1 MREISGLGYE
11 FDVVCIMYTLCI
23 KPLCCQELF
32 SYTVYIELF
41 CMHLWLDRSFFGFPA
56 RNVSIM
62 LCSAWPWGELKKI
75 WCRAHI
81 YIFIP
86 TLADIA
92 TREISGF
99 IFHIYIYIQ
108 SVCSPHRFSQHYLYI
123 DMFHFDTSVANIAMQ
138 GRGEWSNLG
147 WQKRVKKSRPM
158 NCQLWPGKGFI
169 YNSVF
174 IKIYICIYIYMG
186 YIGKDYG

>member
-1 MREISGLGYE
+1 MYYVYFMYQTTLLSGTFQLYC
-11 FDVVCIMYTLCI
+11 VYRIIMYAFTSCTLCR
-23 KPLCCQELF
+23 
-32 SYTVYIELF
+32 
-41 CMHLWLDRSFFGFPA
+41 LDGSFVGFPA

-99 IFHIYIYIQ
+99 IYIYIQ

-138 GRGEWSNLG
+138 GWGE
-147 WQKRVKKSRPM
+147 
-158 NCQLWPGKGFI
+158 
-169 YNSVF
+169 
-174 IKIYICIYIYMG
+174 
-186 YIGKDYG
+186 